1 MSGLFNS
8 SYLENA
14 FTSGSAV
21 TISGYIAQRP
31 VMTFITLF
39 ITLTPPAI
47 AKFDVLEPRDLSF
60 GWASHCLHLLSY
72 DKEAKIM
79 HERAMQTLT
88 SDIGRVSEHH
98 KQ

>member
-31 VMTFITLF
+31 VMTFRTLF
-39 ITLTPPAI
+39 VTLAPPVI
-47 AKFDVLEPRDLSF
+47 AKVDVLEPRDPSF
-60 GWASHCLHLLSY
+60 GQVSHCPHSLSC
-72 DKEAKIM
+72 DKEAKTM
-79 HERAMQTLT
+79 HERVMQTFI

-98 KQ
+98 KH